1 MRPFIVLFTWLTATA
16 YAAPAFFDNVY
27 DYSDEL
33 AEFYSKVSHYIDDAK
48 DVFTATTTCDP
59 SKIALPAFASGLPSP
74 GNQKPLYVA
83 VGRGT
88 QVSNNYTFR
97 SHIRCM
103 AKVADPTQNYSCAT
117 STADSKPVAIGAV
130 ASLYNA
136 TCIAA
141 SYSDMID
148 MLPNIAYKLQLP
160 TNSWATLPYANLNLL
175 GHHFF
180 EDSVPIFNLDTTP
193 QRQYGIAYTKKK
205 ADLAAP
211 SSAVQGANGAVAWL
225 YLTTTEGTVGDYESV
240 YRVDTAG
247 GSPPKT
253 CENQQSVITVQ
264 YAANYYFFGK

>member
-1 MRPFIVLFTWLTATA
+1 MRTFIVLSAWLMATA
-16 YAAPAFFDNVY
+16 FAAPFFFDNIY

-33 AEFYSKVSHYIDDAK
+33 AEFYSKVSEYIGDAK
-48 DVFTATTTCDP
+48 DVHTATRTCDP

-83 VGRGT
+83 VGHG
-88 QVSNNYTFR
+88 
-97 SHIRCM
+97 
-103 AKVADPTQNYSCAT
+103 TQNYSCAT
-117 STADSKPVAIGAV
+117 STAESQPVAIGAV

-141 SYSDMID
+141 NYPGMLD

-160 TNSWATLPYANLNLL
+160 SNSWATLPYANLNLL

-180 EDSVPIFNLDTTP
+180 EGSTPVFNLDTTS
-193 QRQYGIAYTKKK
+193 QRQYGIAFTTKK
-205 ADLAAP
+205 AQLSAP
-211 SSAVQGANGAVAWL
+211 SSAIQGANGAVAWL
-225 YLTTTEGTVGDYESV
+225 YLTTITGTVGDYESV
-240 YRVDTAG
+240 YRVDTAA

-253 CENQQSVITVQ
+253 CENQPSVITVP